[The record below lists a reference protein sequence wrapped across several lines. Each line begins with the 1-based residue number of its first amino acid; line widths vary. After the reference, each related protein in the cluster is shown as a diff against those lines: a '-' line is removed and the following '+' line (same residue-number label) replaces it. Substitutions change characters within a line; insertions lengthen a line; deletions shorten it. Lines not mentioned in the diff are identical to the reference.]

1 MSYKSFIQNVIGN
14 RASQLVIDNIE
25 DFLGRKFRDI
35 VYHHT
40 MFDVEG
46 TGFTDIESDRCGGY
60 DFSLENTFNFV
71 VSESNQPYA
80 RDCFRFFVTGH
91 FSEYGVLIIRQLK
104 CWDSNGVLLKKTD
117 NADFRID

>member
-35 VYHHT
+35 TYHHT
-40 MFDVEG
+40 MFEVEG
-46 TGFTDIESDRCGGY
+46 MGYADIEGDGCGEY
-60 DFSLENTFNFV
+60 DFRLENTFNFT
-71 VSESNQPYA
+71 VSEPNQPYA

-91 FSEYGVLIIRQLK
+91 FSEYGVLRIRQLK
-104 CWDSNGVLLKKTD
+104 CWDSNGVLIKNTD
-117 NADFRID
+117 NADICMD